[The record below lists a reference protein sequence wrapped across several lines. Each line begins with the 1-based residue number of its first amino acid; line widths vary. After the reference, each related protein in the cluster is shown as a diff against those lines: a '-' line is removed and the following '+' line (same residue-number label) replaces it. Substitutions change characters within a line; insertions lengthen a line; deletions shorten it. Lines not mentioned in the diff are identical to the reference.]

1 MKRIFTFLLALLMLT
16 GSLGTFVSALYENI
30 YTLTVVGVAEFGGG
44 DVEAGTDLS
53 LVLPAE
59 PQKRG
64 YRFTGWVV
72 TNGAGK
78 VIDQPT
84 VMPAFDV
91 TFTAQWEVAVALYN
105 ITFLTEE
112 GEVIQSRDYPQ
123 GAAVEAPDYAPAG
136 MRLRGWRNTQTG
148 KIEKLPSA
156 MPARDLEY
164 LAVLE
169 EIYYTVTFM
178 DGTAEV
184 GEVTVGLGEKAEIID
199 RIPQEGKVFLGWCLD
214 PNGTEP
220 DYLVGD
226 LLDLQQD
233 LTLYALWAAEA
244 PNLTLCYPTLTFED
258 VITMNVFFEASNLED
273 VVEMGLIIYKS
284 EVIDYGVENA
294 EAVIPG
300 YYEASGMYVAST
312 EGIPAKDM
320 GDTYWFAVYAKLSD
334 GSCAYTR
341 LVSYSPAQYAY
352 GQLSDPEMTKLVV
365 AMLNYGA
372 AAQTYFN
379 YRTDSLMNKD
389 LTAAQQASIES
400 YRADMMASVV
410 NADSTKVGIF
420 TNNGGFSRRYPT
432 ITFDGA
438 FCIDYFFTPA
448 KTPSGNVSLYYWT
461 QDAYEAAGTLT
472 PANASG
478 KLTMT
483 PDGTGTYRATIEGI
497 AAKDLDKTVY
507 VSADYTSGGT
517 SYCSGVLAYSI
528 GAYCVSQAA
537 STDPV
542 SPFAKATA
550 VYGYYAKEL
559 FY

>member
-1 MKRIFTFLLALLMLT
+1 MVNADEVVGYLYYHWCYNGSYYSKPATEGSYTTFHAYYSTTAPSNYTCDTSDMSYNT
-16 GSLGTFVSALYENI
+16 GSSTCSNSTWYFTTDVYRQSYTHYKKLFTYERWADFSDWAD
-30 YTLTVVGVAEFGGG
+30 TAVTASDTRKVETRTVYQLKQASPGEH
-44 DVEAGTDLS
+44 S
-53 LVLPAE
+53 
-59 PQKRG
+59 
-64 YRFTGWVV
+64 Y
-72 TNGAGK
+72 
-78 VIDQPT
+78 
-84 VMPAFDV
+84 
-91 TFTAQWEVAVALYN
+91 TAQVTAP
-105 ITFLTEE
+105 TCTT
-112 GEVIQSRDYPQ
+112 Q
-123 GAAVEAPDYAPAG
+123 GYTTYTCTACGHSYTGNTAAPKGHSYQNGSCTLCGA
-136 MRLRGWRNTQTG
+136 Q
-148 KIEKLPSA
+148 
-156 MPARDLEY
+156 
-164 LAVLE
+164 
-169 EIYYTVTFM
+169 
-178 DGTAEV
+178 
-184 GEVTVGLGEKAEIID
+184 
-199 RIPQEGKVFLGWCLD
+199 D
-214 PNGTEP
+214 PNYVPSVTQP
-220 DYLVGD
+220 VFQLR
-226 LLDLQQD
+226 
-233 LTLYALWAAEA
+233 
-244 PNLTLCYPTLTFED
+244 YPTLTFED

-273 VVEMGLIIYKS
+273 VVEMGLITYKS

-334 GSCAYTR
+334 GSCAYTP

-410 NADSTKVGIF
+410 NADSAKVGIF

-537 STDPV
+537 STDPM

-550 VYGYYAKEL
+550 VYGYYAKQL